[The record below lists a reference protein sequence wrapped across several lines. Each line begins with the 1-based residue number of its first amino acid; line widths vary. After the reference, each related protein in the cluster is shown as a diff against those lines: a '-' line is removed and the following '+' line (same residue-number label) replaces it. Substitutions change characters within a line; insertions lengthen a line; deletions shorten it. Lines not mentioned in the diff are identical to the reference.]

1 MSVIYDIEDHERF
14 RAQLA
19 SVEQDGRRKWIYARQ
34 PSGRLYKWRTV
45 VAAILLVFFVASP
58 FVYVRGH
65 QFMLLNLLERKFVL
79 FGMPFWPQDMW
90 LLVLVLLLCIV
101 SIVLLTA
108 TVGRIW
114 CGWMCPQTIFL
125 EMVFRRLEWFI
136 EGPPAAQVLRRSK
149 GWTRDR
155 VVRGLAKHSLFAII
169 AFGIANVFLAYLISS
184 KTLLQYVADGP
195 FAHLSIIIP
204 LVLFSFVFYAVFAR
218 FREQACVIVCPY
230 GRYMSSL
237 VDDKTLTVTYDTVRG
252 EQRGKGRNRENL
264 GDCVD
269 CHQCVTVCPTGI
281 DIRNGI
287 QLECVQCTACIDACN
302 DVMRKTKQ
310 PEGLIR
316 YTSGEA
322 VRENRH
328 TWLTG
333 RIVAYTAIWLVLVG
347 VVAYMFAIRT
357 PYDVAVLRFE
367 GTTWLRTSNGI
378 ANIYRLEITN
388 RTSVD
393 GVLTIRTIQPDKA
406 TVAFIGMD
414 ENIEAYQQRNGR
426 FIVTI
431 PDAAPRSTVN
441 IELLVNGIVQHVEK
455 LPFLTPPA
463 GATK

>member
-1 MSVIYDIEDHERF
+1 
-14 RAQLA
+14 
-19 SVEQDGRRKWIYARQ
+19 
-34 PSGRLYKWRTV
+34 
-45 VAAILLVFFVASP
+45 
-58 FVYVRGH
+58 
-65 QFMLLNLLERKFVL
+65 
-79 FGMPFWPQDMW
+79 
-90 LLVLVLLLCIV
+90 
-101 SIVLLTA
+101 
-108 TVGRIW
+108 
-114 CGWMCPQTIFL
+114 
-125 EMVFRRLEWFI
+125 
-136 EGPPAAQVLRRSK
+136 
-149 GWTRDR
+149 
-155 VVRGLAKHSLFAII
+155 
-169 AFGIANVFLAYLISS
+169 
-184 KTLLQYVADGP
+184 
-195 FAHLSIIIP
+195 
-204 LVLFSFVFYAVFAR
+204 
-218 FREQACVIVCPY
+218 
-230 GRYMSSL
+230 
-237 VDDKTLTVTYDTVRG
+237 
-252 EQRGKGRNRENL
+252 
-264 GDCVD
+264 
-269 CHQCVTVCPTGI
+269 
-281 DIRNGI
+281 
-287 QLECVQCTACIDACN
+287 VQCTACIDACN